1 MVSKLLYLMVFGAV
15 GGVLAWF
22 VNEPFISDDITR
34 AVDWGEIA
42 LFGSVSGLFIGA
54 MIGLATGLSL
64 GTGKHILRA
73 VALGAGVGA
82 IGGWVGLT
90 VGQILFGVLG
100 ATVPL
105 LGLIVGRILGWSAF
119 GALIGL
125 SEGLIAR
132 SPKRMCNGALGGAI
146 GGALGGALFD
156 FLAFTLGSVF
166 GFALRAEGEAG
177 APSRAVGLTLI
188 GAGIGL
194 FIGLLEWLTRAAWV
208 RVLYGRN
215 EGKDYPID
223 RDGAYLGRDELADV
237 PLRGDPQVAPR
248 HAEIRMDGGG
258 YVLIPLA
265 PMAVNG
271 QPISAP
277 VELNDGDLLQI
288 ASFQAQ
294 FQLREGQ
301 AARAPRDV
309 ARSPLPPPPPTPPGV
324 CPYCGQRQDPLTGAC
339 ACMPTATPPSPTP
352 TQGYPPAPAAGGVA
366 VAQATTLVGI
376 DGALAGQRVAI
387 PPTGLTIGRETD
399 NMLIIPDPSVS
410 RHHARIVFE
419 NGALVVYDLNST
431 NGVYVNEQRIS
442 KQSLRAGDIVR
453 FGTARFRIE

>member
-1 MVSKLLYLMVFGAV
+1 MVSKLLYLMMFGAV

-132 SPKRMCNGALGGAI
+132 SPKRMRNGALGGAI

-237 PLRGDPQVAPR
+237 PLRGDPQVASR

-271 QPISAP
+271 QPVSAP
-277 VELNDGDLLQI
+277 VELHDGDLLQI
-288 ASFQAQ
+288 GSFRVQ

-301 AARAPRDV
+301 AARLPRDV
-309 ARSPLPPPPPTPPGV
+309 VRAPLPLPPPTPPGV

-339 ACMPTATPPSPTP
+339 ACTPVAL
-352 TQGYPPAPAAGGVA
+352 PAPTTPSYPSAPTGGVA
-366 VAQATTLVGI
+366 VAQATALVGI
-376 DGALAGQRVAI
+376 EGALAGQRIAI

-453 FGTARFRIE
+453 FGRARFRIE

>member
-132 SPKRMCNGALGGAI
+132 SPKRILNGLLGGAI

-309 ARSPLPPPPPTPPGV
+309 VRAPLPLPPPTPPGV

-339 ACMPTATPPSPTP
+339 ACTPVAL
-352 TQGYPPAPAAGGVA
+352 PAPTTPSYPSAPAGGVA
-366 VAQATTLVGI
+366 VAQATALVGI
-376 DGALAGQRVAI
+376 DGALAGQRIAI

-410 RHHARIVFE
+410 RHHARIAFE

-453 FGTARFRIE
+453 FGMARFRIE

>member
-1 MVSKLLYLMVFGAV
+1 MVSKLIYLMVFGAV

-22 VNEPFISDDITR
+22 VNEPFMNDDIRRT
-34 AVDWGEIA
+34 VDWGELA
-42 LFGSVSGLFIGA
+42 RFGSTSGLLIGA

-64 GTGKHILRA
+64 GTGKHIIRA

-82 IGGWVGLT
+82 IGGWVGVT
-90 VGQILFGVLG
+90 IGQIIFGVLG
-100 ATVPL
+100 ATKSIA
-105 LGLIVGRILGWSAF
+105 GLIVGRILGWSAF

-132 SPKRMCNGALGGAI
+132 SPKRMRNGLLGGAI

-156 FLAFTLGSVF
+156 FLAFTIGSVF

-258 YVLIPLA
+258 YVLVPLA

-271 QPISAP
+271 QPVSAP
-277 VELNDGDLLQI
+277 VELRDGDLLQI
-288 ASFQAQ
+288 GSFRVQ

-309 ARSPLPPPPPTPPGV
+309 VRSPLPPPPPTPPGV

-339 ACMPTATPPSPTP
+339 ACTPTAMPPSPTS

-366 VAQATTLVGI
+366 VAQATALVGI
-376 DGALAGQRVAI
+376 EGALAGQRITI

-410 RHHARIVFE
+410 RHHARIAYE

-431 NGVYVNEQRIS
+431 NGVYVNEQRVS
-442 KQSLRAGDIVR
+442 RQTLRAGDIVR
-453 FGTARFRIE
+453 FGGARFRVE

>member
-1 MVSKLLYLMVFGAV
+1 MVSKLIYLMVFGAV

-22 VNEPFISDDITR
+22 VNEPFISDDIR
-34 AVDWGEIA
+34 RMGDWGELA
-42 LFGSVSGLFIGA
+42 RFGSTSGLLIGA

-64 GTGKHILRA
+64 GTGKYIVRA

-82 IGGWVGLT
+82 IGGWVGVT
-90 VGQILFGVLG
+90 IGQIIFGVLG
-100 ATVPL
+100 ATRPTA
-105 LGLIVGRILGWSAF
+105 GLIGGRILGWSAF

-132 SPKRMCNGALGGAI
+132 SPKRMRNGLLGGAI

-156 FLAFTLGSVF
+156 FLAFTIGSVF
-166 GFALRAEGEAG
+166 GFALRAEGEVG

-258 YVLIPLA
+258 YVLVPLA

-271 QPISAP
+271 QPVSAP
-277 VELNDGDLLQI
+277 VELRDGDLLQI
-288 ASFQAQ
+288 GSFQVQ
-294 FQLREGQ
+294 FQLRESQ

-309 ARSPLPPPPPTPPGV
+309 VRSPLPPPPPTPPGV

-339 ACMPTATPPSPTP
+339 ACTPTAMPPSPTP

-366 VAQATTLVGI
+366 VAQATALMGI
-376 DGALAGQRVAI
+376 EGALAGQRITI

-410 RHHARIVFE
+410 RHHARIAYE

-431 NGVYVNEQRIS
+431 NGVYVNEQRVS
-442 KQSLRAGDIVR
+442 RQTLRAGDIVR
-453 FGTARFRIE
+453 FGGARFRVE

>member
-42 LFGSVSGLFIGA
+42 RFGSLSGLFIGA

-64 GTGKHILRA
+64 GTGKHIIRA
-73 VALGAGVGA
+73 VGLGAGVGA

-90 VGQILFGVLG
+90 VGQILFGVLD

-132 SPKRMCNGALGGAI
+132 SPKRMRNGLLGGAI

-294 FQLREGQ
+294 FQLREGV
-301 AARAPRDV
+301 AARLPRDV
-309 ARSPLPPPPPTPPGV
+309 VRPPLPLPPPTPPGV
-324 CPYCGQRQDPLTGAC
+324 CSYCGQRQDPLTGAC
-339 ACMPTATPPSPTP
+339 ACTPVAL
-352 TQGYPPAPAAGGVA
+352 PAPTTPSYPSAPTGGVA
-366 VAQATTLVGI
+366 VAQATALVGI
-376 DGALAGQRVAI
+376 EGALAGQRIAI

-419 NGALVVYDLNST
+419 SGALVVYDLNST

-453 FGTARFRIE
+453 FGRARFRIE

>member
-1 MVSKLLYLMVFGAV
+1 MVSKLFYLMVFGAV
-15 GGVLAWF
+15 GGVLAWLMI
-22 VNEPFISDDITR
+22 EPFHIDAAEERNANWLEIVLLGLISGACI
-34 AVDWGEIA
+34 
-42 LFGSVSGLFIGA
+42 SA

-64 GTGKHILRA
+64 GTFKHMVRGT
-73 VALGAGVGA
+73 VLGAAIGA
-82 IGGWVGLT
+82 LGGWVAFAQGQMVFALLMHMEVPILT
-90 VGQILFGVLG
+90 KIL
-100 ATVPL
+100 
-105 LGLIVGRILGWSAF
+105 GRILGWSAF

-125 SEGLIAR
+125 SQGIVAR
-132 SPKRMCNGALGGAI
+132 SPKRMRNGALGGAI
-146 GGALGGALFD
+146 GGALGGALFE
-156 FLAFTLGSVF
+156 FLVLTLAPVFAFPLG
-166 GFALRAEGEAG
+166 AEGKAG

-248 HAEIRMDGGG
+248 HAEIRMGGG
-258 YVLIPLA
+258 YVLVPLA

-271 QPISAP
+271 QPVGAP

-288 ASFQAQ
+288 GSFRVQ

-301 AARAPRDV
+301 AARLPRDV
-309 ARSPLPPPPPTPPGV
+309 VRSPLPPPPPTPPGV
-324 CPYCGQRQDPLTGAC
+324 CPYCGQRQDPITGAC
-339 ACMPTATPPSPTP
+339 ACTPVAAPAPTAPM
-352 TQGYPPAPAAGGVA
+352 QGYPTAPAAGVA
-366 VAQATTLVGI
+366 VAQATALVGI
-376 DGALAGQRVAI
+376 DGALAGQRIAV

-410 RHHARIVFE
+410 RHHARIAVE

-431 NGVYVNEQRIS
+431 NGVYVNEQRVS

-453 FGTARFRIE
+453 FGGARFRVE

>member
-1 MVSKLLYLMVFGAV
+1 MVSKLFYMMVFGAV

-22 VNEPFISDDITR
+22 VNEPFISDDIR
-34 AVDWGEIA
+34 RMGDWGELA
-42 LFGSVSGLFIGA
+42 RFGSTSGLLIGA

-64 GTGKHILRA
+64 GTGKYIVRA

-82 IGGWVGLT
+82 IGGWVGVT
-90 VGQILFGVLG
+90 IGQIIFGVLG
-100 ATVPL
+100 ATRPTA
-105 LGLIVGRILGWSAF
+105 GLIGGRILGWSAF

-132 SPKRMCNGALGGAI
+132 SPKRMRNGLLGGAI

-156 FLAFTLGSVF
+156 FLAFTIGSVF

-258 YVLIPLA
+258 YVLVPLA

-271 QPISAP
+271 QPVSAP
-277 VELNDGDLLQI
+277 VELRDGDLLQI
-288 ASFQAQ
+288 GSFRVQ

-309 ARSPLPPPPPTPPGV
+309 VRSPLPPPPPTPPGV

-339 ACMPTATPPSPTP
+339 ACTPTAMPPSPTP

-366 VAQATTLVGI
+366 VAQATALVGI
-376 DGALAGQRVAI
+376 EGALAGQRITI

-410 RHHARIVFE
+410 RHHARIAYE

-431 NGVYVNEQRIS
+431 NGVYVNEQRVS
-442 KQSLRAGDIVR
+442 RQTLRAGDIVR
-453 FGTARFRIE
+453 FGGARFRVE

>member
-1 MVSKLLYLMVFGAV
+1 MVSKLIYLMVFGAV

-42 LFGSVSGLFIGA
+42 RFGSVSGLFIGA

-82 IGGWVGLT
+82 LGGWIGLT

-132 SPKRMCNGALGGAI
+132 SPKRMRNGALGGAI

-410 RHHARIVFE
+410 RHHARIAFE

>member
-1 MVSKLLYLMVFGAV
+1 MVSKLFYMMVFGAV

-22 VNEPFISDDITR
+22 VNEPFISDDIR
-34 AVDWGEIA
+34 RMGDWGELA
-42 LFGSVSGLFIGA
+42 RFGSTSGLLIGA

-64 GTGKHILRA
+64 GTGKHIIRA

-82 IGGWVGLT
+82 IGGWVGVT
-90 VGQILFGVLG
+90 IGQIIFGVLG
-100 ATVPL
+100 ATKSIA
-105 LGLIVGRILGWSAF
+105 GLIVGRILGWSAF

-132 SPKRMCNGALGGAI
+132 SPKRMRNGLLGGAI

-156 FLAFTLGSVF
+156 FLAFTIGSVF

-258 YVLIPLA
+258 YVLVPLA

-271 QPISAP
+271 QPVSAP
-277 VELNDGDLLQI
+277 VELRDGDLLQI
-288 ASFQAQ
+288 GSFRVQ

-309 ARSPLPPPPPTPPGV
+309 VRSPLPPPPPTPPGV

-339 ACMPTATPPSPTP
+339 ACTPVAAPAPTAP

-366 VAQATTLVGI
+366 VAQATALVGI
-376 DGALAGQRVAI
+376 EGALAGQRITI

-410 RHHARIVFE
+410 RHHARIAYE

-431 NGVYVNEQRIS
+431 NGVYVNEQRVS
-442 KQSLRAGDIVR
+442 RQTLRAGDIVR
-453 FGTARFRIE
+453 FGGARFRVE

>member
-1 MVSKLLYLMVFGAV
+1 MVSKLFYMMVFGAV

-22 VNEPFISDDITR
+22 VNEPFMNDDIRRT
-34 AVDWGEIA
+34 VDWGELA
-42 LFGSVSGLFIGA
+42 RFGSTSGLLIGA

-82 IGGWVGLT
+82 IGGWVGVT
-90 VGQILFGVLG
+90 IGQIIFGVLD
-100 ATVPL
+100 ATIPFA
-105 LGLIVGRILGWSAF
+105 GLIVGRILGWSAF
-119 GALIGL
+119 GALIGV

-132 SPKRMCNGALGGAI
+132 SPKRILNGLLGGAI

-156 FLAFTLGSVF
+156 FLAFTIGSVF

-258 YVLIPLA
+258 YVLVPLA

-271 QPISAP
+271 QPVGAP
-277 VELNDGDLLQI
+277 VELSDGDLLQI
-288 ASFQAQ
+288 GSFQVQ

-309 ARSPLPPPPPTPPGV
+309 VRSPLPPPPPTPPGV

-366 VAQATTLVGI
+366 VAQATMLVGI
-376 DGALAGQRVAI
+376 DGAHAGQRIAV
-387 PPTGLTIGRETD
+387 PPAGLTIGRETD
-399 NMLIIPDPSVS
+399 NMLILPDPSVS
-410 RHHARIVFE
+410 RHHARLAYE
-419 NGALVVYDLNST
+419 NGALVVYDLGST
-431 NGVYVNEQRIS
+431 NGVYVNEQRVS
-442 KQSLRAGDIVR
+442 KQTLRAGDIVR
-453 FGTARFRIE
+453 FGGARFRIE

>member
-1 MVSKLLYLMVFGAV
+1 MVSKLFYMMVFGAV

-22 VNEPFISDDITR
+22 VNEPFMNDDIRRT
-34 AVDWGEIA
+34 VDWGELA
-42 LFGSVSGLFIGA
+42 RFGSTSGLLIGA

-82 IGGWVGLT
+82 IGGWVGVT
-90 VGQILFGVLG
+90 IGQIIFGVLD
-100 ATVPL
+100 ATIPFA
-105 LGLIVGRILGWSAF
+105 GLIVGRILGWSAF

-132 SPKRMCNGALGGAI
+132 SPKRILNGLLGGAI

-156 FLAFTLGSVF
+156 FLAFTIGSVF

-177 APSRAVGLTLI
+177 APSRAVALTLI

-258 YVLIPLA
+258 YVLVPLA

-271 QPISAP
+271 QPVGAP

-288 ASFQAQ
+288 GSFRVQ

-301 AARAPRDV
+301 AARLPRDV
-309 ARSPLPPPPPTPPGV
+309 VRSPLPPPPPTPPGV

-339 ACMPTATPPSPTP
+339 ACMPTAMPPSPTP
-352 TQGYPPAPAAGGVA
+352 TQGYPTAPAAGVA

-376 DGALAGQRVAI
+376 DGAYAGQRIAV

-410 RHHARIVFE
+410 RHHARIAVE

-431 NGVYVNEQRIS
+431 NGVYVNEQRVS

-453 FGTARFRIE
+453 FGGARFRVE

>member
-42 LFGSVSGLFIGA
+42 LFGSLSGLFIGA

-132 SPKRMCNGALGGAI
+132 SPKRMRNGALGGAI

-248 HAEIRMDGGG
+248 HAEIRMEGGG
-258 YVLIPLA
+258 YVLVPLA

-271 QPISAP
+271 QPVSAP
-277 VELNDGDLLQI
+277 VELHDGDLLQI

-339 ACMPTATPPSPTP
+339 ACTPVAL
-352 TQGYPPAPAAGGVA
+352 PAPTTPSYPSAPTGGVA
-366 VAQATTLVGI
+366 VAQATALVGI
-376 DGALAGQRVAI
+376 EGALAGQRIAI

-410 RHHARIVFE
+410 RHHARIAFE

>member
-1 MVSKLLYLMVFGAV
+1 MVSKLFYMMVFGAV

-22 VNEPFISDDITR
+22 VNEPFISDDIRRTG
-34 AVDWGEIA
+34 DWGELA
-42 LFGSVSGLFIGA
+42 RFGSTSGLLIGA

-64 GTGKHILRA
+64 GTGKHIVRA

-82 IGGWVGLT
+82 IGGWVGVT
-90 VGQILFGVLG
+90 IGQIIFGVLG
-100 ATVPL
+100 ATIPIA
-105 LGLIVGRILGWSAF
+105 GLIVGRILGWSAF

-132 SPKRMCNGALGGAI
+132 SPKRMRNGLLGGAI

-156 FLAFTLGSVF
+156 FLAFTIGSVF

-258 YVLIPLA
+258 YVLVPLA

-271 QPISAP
+271 QPVSAP
-277 VELNDGDLLQI
+277 VELRDGDLLQI
-288 ASFQAQ
+288 GSFQVQ

-309 ARSPLPPPPPTPPGV
+309 VRSPLPPPPPTPPGV

-339 ACMPTATPPSPTP
+339 ACTPTAMPPSPTP

-366 VAQATTLVGI
+366 VAQATALVGI
-376 DGALAGQRVAI
+376 EGALAGQRITI

-410 RHHARIVFE
+410 RHHARIAYE

-431 NGVYVNEQRIS
+431 NGVYVNEQRVS
-442 KQSLRAGDIVR
+442 RQTLRAGDIVR
-453 FGTARFRIE
+453 FGGARFRVE

>member
-1 MVSKLLYLMVFGAV
+1 MVSKLFYMMVFGAV

-22 VNEPFISDDITR
+22 VNEPFISDDIRRT
-34 AVDWGEIA
+34 VDWGEIA
-42 LFGSVSGLFIGA
+42 RFGSLAGLFIGA

-64 GTGKHILRA
+64 GTGKHIVRA

-90 VGQILFGVLG
+90 VGQILFGVFG
-100 ATVPL
+100 ATVPM

-132 SPKRMCNGALGGAI
+132 SPKRMRNGLLGGAI

-156 FLAFTLGSVF
+156 FLAFTIGSVF

-223 RDGAYLGRDELADV
+223 RDGAYLARRVG
-237 PLRGDPQVAPR
+237 GCAPAR
-248 HAEIRMDGGG
+248 R
-258 YVLIPLA
+258 P
-265 PMAVNG
+265 
-271 QPISAP
+271 
-277 VELNDGDLLQI
+277 
-288 ASFQAQ
+288 AS
-294 FQLREGQ
+294 R
-301 AARAPRDV
+301 
-309 ARSPLPPPPPTPPGV
+309 PTP
-324 CPYCGQRQDPLTGAC
+324 R
-339 ACMPTATPPSPTP
+339 
-352 TQGYPPAPAAGGVA
+352 
-366 VAQATTLVGI
+366 
-376 DGALAGQRVAI
+376 
-387 PPTGLTIGRETD
+387 
-399 NMLIIPDPSVS
+399 
-410 RHHARIVFE
+410 
-419 NGALVVYDLNST
+419 
-431 NGVYVNEQRIS
+431 
-442 KQSLRAGDIVR
+442 
-453 FGTARFRIE
+453 

>member
-1 MVSKLLYLMVFGAV
+1 MVRKLLYLMVFGAV

-22 VNEPFISDDITR
+22 VNEPFISDDIRRT
-34 AVDWGEIA
+34 VDWGEIA
-42 LFGSVSGLFIGA
+42 RFGSLSGLFIGA

-64 GTGKHILRA
+64 GTGKHIIRA

-132 SPKRMCNGALGGAI
+132 SPKRMRNGLLGGAI

-156 FLAFTLGSVF
+156 FLAFTIGSVF

-194 FIGLLEWLTRAAWV
+194 FIGLLEWFTRAAWV

-258 YVLIPLA
+258 YVLVPLA

-271 QPISAP
+271 QLISAP

-288 ASFQAQ
+288 GSFRVQ

-309 ARSPLPPPPPTPPGV
+309 VRSPLPPPPPTPPGV
-324 CPYCGQRQDPLTGAC
+324 CPYCGQRQDPITGAC
-339 ACMPTATPPSPTP
+339 ACTPVAAPAPTAPV
-352 TQGYPPAPAAGGVA
+352 QGYPPAPVGGVA
-366 VAQATTLVGI
+366 VAQATALVGI
-376 DGALAGQRVAI
+376 DGALAGQRIAV

-410 RHHARIVFE
+410 RHHARIAYE
-419 NGALVVYDLNST
+419 NGALVIYDLNST
-431 NGVYVNEQRIS
+431 NGVYVNEQRVS

-453 FGTARFRIE
+453 FGGTRFRVE

>member
-1 MVSKLLYLMVFGAV
+1 MVSKLFYMMVFGAV

-22 VNEPFISDDITR
+22 VNEPFISDDIRRTG
-34 AVDWGEIA
+34 DWGEIA
-42 LFGSVSGLFIGA
+42 RFGSTSGLLIGA

-82 IGGWVGLT
+82 IGGWVGVT
-90 VGQILFGVLG
+90 IGQIIFGVLG
-100 ATVPL
+100 ATIPIA
-105 LGLIVGRILGWSAF
+105 GLIGGRILGWSAF

-132 SPKRMCNGALGGAI
+132 SPKRMRNGLLGGAI

-156 FLAFTLGSVF
+156 FLAFTIGSVF

-258 YVLIPLA
+258 YVLVPLA

-271 QPISAP
+271 QPVSAP
-277 VELNDGDLLQI
+277 VELRDGDLLQI
-288 ASFQAQ
+288 GSFRVQ

-309 ARSPLPPPPPTPPGV
+309 VRSPLPPPPPTPPGV

-339 ACMPTATPPSPTP
+339 ACTPTAMPPSPTP

-366 VAQATTLVGI
+366 VAQATALVGI
-376 DGALAGQRVAI
+376 EGALAGQRITI

-410 RHHARIVFE
+410 RHHARIAYE

-431 NGVYVNEQRIS
+431 NGVYVNEQRVS
-442 KQSLRAGDIVR
+442 RQTLRAGDIVR
-453 FGTARFRIE
+453 FGGARFRVE

>member
-1 MVSKLLYLMVFGAV
+1 MVTKLFYLMVFGAV
-15 GGVLAWF
+15 GGLLAWA
-22 VNEPFISDDITR
+22 VNEPFMTDDIRRT
-34 AVDWGEIA
+34 VDWGEIA

-54 MIGLATGLSL
+54 LIGLATGLSL
-64 GTGKHILRA
+64 GTGKHIMRG
-73 VALGAGVGA
+73 VALGAGVG
-82 IGGWVGLT
+82 ILGGWVGLT
-90 VGQILFGVLG
+90 VGQILFSVL
-100 ATVPL
+100 TELTKTIPIV
-105 LGLIVGRILGWSAF
+105 GLIVGRVLGWSAF

-132 SPKRMCNGALGGAI
+132 SPKRMLNGLIGGAI

-166 GFALRAEGEAG
+166 GFGLRAEGEAG

-194 FIGLLEWLTRAAWV
+194 FIGLLEWVSRAAWV

-223 RDGAYLGRDELADV
+223 RDGAYIGRDELADV

-248 HAEIRMDGGG
+248 HAEIRRDGGG
-258 YVLIPLA
+258 YMLVPLA

-271 QPISAP
+271 QPIGAP
-277 VELNDGDLLQI
+277 VALADGDLLQI
-288 ASFQAQ
+288 GSFQVQ

-309 ARSPLPPPPPTPPGV
+309 VRSPLPPPPPTPPGV

-339 ACMPTATPPSPTP
+339 VCQPVATPPS
-352 TQGYPPAPAAGGVA
+352 TQGYPAAPTSSTTA
-366 VAQATTLVGI
+366 VAQTTVLVALG
-376 DGALAGQRVAI
+376 GALAGQRIAI
-387 PPTGLTIGRETD
+387 LPSGLTVGREAG
-399 NMLIIPDPSVS
+399 NALVIPDPSVS
-410 RHHARIVFE
+410 RHHARIALE
-419 NGALVVYDLNST
+419 SGTLVVYDLGST
-431 NGVYVNEQRIS
+431 NGVFVNGQRV
-442 KQSLRAGDIVR
+442 QQQALRAGDMVR
-453 FGTARFRIE
+453 FGNAQFRVE

>member
-1 MVSKLLYLMVFGAV
+1 MVSKLFYMMVFGAV

-22 VNEPFISDDITR
+22 VNEPFMNDDIRRT
-34 AVDWGEIA
+34 VDWGELA
-42 LFGSVSGLFIGA
+42 RFGSTSGLLIGA

-82 IGGWVGLT
+82 IGGWVGVT
-90 VGQILFGVLG
+90 IGQIIFGVLD
-100 ATVPL
+100 ATIPFA
-105 LGLIVGRILGWSAF
+105 GLIVGRILGWSAF
-119 GALIGL
+119 GALIGV

-132 SPKRMCNGALGGAI
+132 SPKRMRNGLLGGAI

-156 FLAFTLGSVF
+156 FLAFTIGSVF

-223 RDGAYLGRDELADV
+223 RDGAYLGREELADV

-271 QPISAP
+271 QPVGAP

-288 ASFQAQ
+288 GSFQAQ

-309 ARSPLPPPPPTPPGV
+309 ARSPLPPPPPTPLGV
-324 CPYCGQRQDPLTGAC
+324 CPYCGQRQDLTTGAC
-339 ACMPTATPPSPTP
+339 ACMPTAMPPSPAP
-352 TQGYPPAPAAGGVA
+352 TSGYPAAPAAGVA

-376 DGALAGQRVAI
+376 DGAHAGQRIAV
-387 PPTGLTIGRETD
+387 PPAGLTIGRETD
-399 NMLIIPDPSVS
+399 NMLILPDPSVS
-410 RHHARIVFE
+410 RHHARIAVE

-431 NGVYVNEQRIS
+431 NGVYVNEQRVS

-453 FGTARFRIE
+453 FGGARFRVE

>member
-1 MVSKLLYLMVFGAV
+1 MVSKLFYMMVFGAV

-22 VNEPFISDDITR
+22 VNEPFMNDDIRRT
-34 AVDWGEIA
+34 VDWGELA
-42 LFGSVSGLFIGA
+42 RFGSTSGLLIGA

-82 IGGWVGLT
+82 IGGWVGVT
-90 VGQILFGVLG
+90 IGQIIFGVLD
-100 ATVPL
+100 ATIPFA
-105 LGLIVGRILGWSAF
+105 GLIVGRILGWSAF

-132 SPKRMCNGALGGAI
+132 SPKRILNGLLGGAI

-156 FLAFTLGSVF
+156 FLAFTIGSVF

-271 QPISAP
+271 QPVGAP
-277 VELNDGDLLQI
+277 VELSDGDLLQI
-288 ASFQAQ
+288 GSFQAQ

-301 AARAPRDV
+301 AARAPRDE
-309 ARSPLPPPPPTPPGV
+309 ARSPLPPPTPPGV
-324 CPYCGQRQDPLTGAC
+324 CPYCGQRQDPITGAC
-339 ACMPTATPPSPTP
+339 ACTPVAAPAPTAPM
-352 TQGYPPAPAAGGVA
+352 QGYPTAPAAGGVA

-376 DGALAGQRVAI
+376 DGALAGQRIAV

-399 NMLIIPDPSVS
+399 NTLILPDPSVS
-410 RHHARIVFE
+410 RHHARLAYE

-431 NGVYVNEQRIS
+431 NGVYVNEQRVG
-442 KQSLRAGDIVR
+442 KQTLRAGDIVR
-453 FGTARFRIE
+453 FGGTRFRIE